1 MSRKNWKVGF
11 AVVLVA
17 TSAALYCVH
26 YLLFHNPEHIF
37 VFLVSD
43 IAFVPIEV
51 LLVTLVLDGM
61 LRRHEKLAIV
71 EKLNMV
77 VGAFFT
83 DVGTEAL
90 QRLAAFDTDSRS
102 LRDTLSPTLDWK
114 PSDFAAARKA
124 TEKVGEKIDARRG
137 DLPGLYAYL
146 HDQRDF
152 LLRLLENPNLLEHDR
167 FTDMLWAVTH
177 VLEELSQR
185 EDLSRLAEKDLDHLS
200 GDFAR
205 AYGALA
211 GEWVDYMMHL
221 QKQYPYLFSLAVR
234 TNPFDPTARAEVG

>member
-61 LRRHEKLAIV
+61 LRRHEKLTIV

-177 VLEELSQR
+177 VLEELSHR